1 MSALGPSFLFLLGQV
16 PHAESPPRKIV
27 SLPIKRGRTWMIYLL
42 LARARHKHGIL
53 GRMAPRR
60 PHTAMTIS
68 RSASSQYTG
77 LVSSRAKDRYDG
89 AHTHRLCL
97 GVMKCTNRHC
107 EIITRPQTKN
117 AGRRAQLEAG
127 CSCGSALRHYTC
139 GVQIKDWVC
148 RDGAHFQHSGYHH
161 HEKVPVRHL
170 TLRERVQFE
179 TVVNEHPRMGPA
191 QLLAGRPAVDGPG
204 PSVADISTVLLNPHR
219 IQCERRKILNPENKI
234 RDWRFLPKLERF
246 KEKHPDWMLAKLLV
260 SFPGDHPVV
269 RSYNAFFR
277 DRPEDH
283 RDTHIEHWLPEGL
296 HQPERELTALMERPL
311 QRLQDF
317 RLVSVPGPER
327 RYRVIGVGRAMLQLL
342 ALQHELGEPLDLNGD
357 TFDDL
362 VEGDIKATQMESHEA
377 TRAMFLATKPK
388 LFSHKRFWDLDTF
401 HASLLQFSDTHAIF
415 DPMFRPPTFNR
426 FGIRE
431 IKRPAIAIEMAP
443 SDKEKSRGN
452 IRRRSNNDEELA
464 EDIPPAKRQATPRRL
479 RPRGND
485 SRTEKVALAPPVG
498 KVVASGR
505 GWYTIDL
512 DDG

>member
-1 MSALGPSFLFLLGQV
+1 M
-16 PHAESPPRKIV
+16 
-27 SLPIKRGRTWMIYLL
+27 
-42 LARARHKHGIL
+42 
-53 GRMAPRR
+53 
-60 PHTAMTIS
+60 
-68 RSASSQYTG
+68 
-77 LVSSRAKDRYDG
+77 
-89 AHTHRLCL
+89 
-97 GVMKCTNRHC
+97 
-107 EIITRPQTKN
+107 
-117 AGRRAQLEAG
+117 
-127 CSCGSALRHYTC
+127 
-139 GVQIKDWVC
+139 
-148 RDGAHFQHSGYHH
+148 
-161 HEKVPVRHL
+161 
-170 TLRERVQFE
+170 
-179 TVVNEHPRMGPA
+179 
-191 QLLAGRPAVDGPG
+191 
-204 PSVADISTVLLNPHR
+204 
-219 IQCERRKILNPENKI
+219 
-234 RDWRFLPKLERF
+234 
-246 KEKHPDWMLAKLLV
+246 
-260 SFPGDHPVV
+260 
-269 RSYNAFFR
+269 

-283 RDTHIEHWLPEGL
+283 RDTHIERWLPEGL
-296 HQPERELTALMERPL
+296 HQPERELIALMERPL

-388 LFSHKRFWDLDTF
+388 LFSHKRFWDLDAF

-431 IKRPAIAIEMAP
+431 IRRPAIAIEMAP
-443 SDKEKSRGN
+443 SDEEKSRGN
-452 IRRRSNNDEELA
+452 IRRRTHNDEELA

-485 SRTEKVALAPPVG
+485 SRAEKVALAPPVG